1 MRIQSFGNR
10 IHSRKGIALVT
21 VMMVSIILLALAG
34 AFFAAHKTD
43 LMLMG
48 TSTKLE
54 KTKNAALSASE
65 FFQYKLQNDRFYG
78 AGPFEDGKIETFPE
92 GAAEPVM
99 TVEYSSVATDVTQNL
114 VKGTIHKTGL
124 TFEGRI
130 LNNLGKDSQGWH
142 PLGTTPPRSVRVWIT
157 TKQGFIVKHMDF
169 ILKRSP
175 FSSVS
180 MLSGGDI
187 QVSLAS
193 SEDGHWWLGAR
204 QPSGNAV
211 RANGRITGPEVL
223 SKTGRAVLFEAP
235 DGMKEK
241 VQPPYGVIQGESL
254 RMQMDGVMTNIQ
266 SDDSRLED
274 VEDNILGV
282 LSPGGAGVEV
292 PNLDAD
298 ELTSPVN
305 KFNLPAE
312 RVTFRTREEGGSVVH
327 ELLENDKVVASYEG
341 KNPLKRTYTW
351 GNGTKVAAT
360 FDLEARTMTVSDN
373 YELKSKGGSF
383 TLRGVNG
390 DSSSSGGGKDDDGW
404 GWKGPNEGNQPTLV
418 LGSELGGASISANGI
433 DIRGSVGGKGALKAG
448 NDDLRVRAKSS
459 LSTTPDFGV
468 ALHSNDDIIL
478 SKPGSSS
485 ADGIPPDWD
494 AFSQAFNEDKNPQ
507 LDRWADQ
514 SEPKKAELTGEFSKV
529 VLSDPGT
536 EAGSDPIWLSL
547 TNEFPA
553 DERALEE
560 YEHWTRQE
568 VEPVMGPDPDWD
580 PEEPPLIPVMDD
592 NGEPVFDDNGDVVME
607 PDPNWPP
614 EAPLIPVVDENGDP
628 VLDAN
633 GDPEVQPDPDWSW
646 DPGEPDIVE
655 LEPGQDAGPGLNVE
669 NYVRMRE
676 YLKTLKNGNP
686 DETWLTSDDPTV
698 QASRRNDVMSLIKN
712 QMTSFQHLAGQTGRE
727 KDGVVILEWNKLSD
741 YFSGSNPF
749 LTGYAA
755 DMKFRGLI
763 YAGDDFRF
771 DTQQQGIEI
780 EGALVAKGDIDI
792 INATGARI
800 IYNSELLENMFIA
813 NEGDT
818 SAKLERAYWAY
829 Y

>member
-1 MRIQSFGNR
+1 MFVKTRYFVNKTR
-10 IHSRKGIALVT
+10 SRKGIALVS

-48 TSTKLE
+48 TSIKLE

-65 FFQYKLQNDRFYG
+65 FFQYKLQNDRF
-78 AGPFEDGKIETFPE
+78 FGKGVFQNGKVETFPE

-99 TVEYSSVATDVTQNL
+99 TVEYLSEDMDPNKNV
-114 VKGTIHKTGL
+114 VKGLIHKTGL

-130 LNNLGKDSQGWH
+130 LNNLDKDSQGWH
-142 PLGTTPPRSVRVWIT
+142 PRGTTPPRSVRVWIT
-157 TKQGFIVKHMDF
+157 TKQGFIVKNMDF

-187 QVSLAS
+187 QVNLAN

-235 DGMKEK
+235 DGMQAK
-241 VQPPYGVIQGESL
+241 VQPPYGVIQGDSL
-254 RMQMDGVMTNIQ
+254 RMQMDGVMTNVQ
-266 SDDSRLED
+266 SDDARLED

-282 LSPGGAGVEV
+282 LSPGGPGVEV

-298 ELTSPVN
+298 ELTSPIN
-305 KFNLPAE
+305 KFKMPAE
-312 RVTFRTREEGGSVVH
+312 RVTFRTREEGGTVVH

-351 GNGTKVAAT
+351 GNGSKVAAT
-360 FDLEARTMTVSDN
+360 FDLEARTMTVTDN
-373 YELKSKGGSF
+373 YQLESKGGSF
-383 TLRGVNG
+383 ALRGTNG
-390 DSSSSGGGKDDDGW
+390 KSGSWDSDGGW
-404 GWKGPNEGNQPTLV
+404 NAPEEGNQPTLV

-448 NDDLRVRAKSS
+448 KDDLKIRAKSS

-468 ALHSNDDIIL
+468 ALHSEDDIVL

-494 AFSQAFNEDKNPQ
+494 AFSQAFNKDQNPQ
-507 LDRWADQ
+507 LNKWADQ
-514 SEPKKAELTGEFSKV
+514 PEPKKAELTGQFSKV
-529 VLSDPGT
+529 VLSEPGT
-536 EAGSDPIWLSL
+536 EPGDDPIWLSL

-553 DERALEE
+553 DERAIDEYRKWTQEE
-560 YEHWTRQE
+560 ID
-568 VEPVMGPDPDWD
+568 PVNGPDPNWD
-580 PEEPPLIPVMDD
+580 PGEPPDPPLIPVLDPD
-592 NGEPVFDDNGDVVME
+592 GQPIIGADGEPEM
-607 PDPNWPP
+607 
-614 EAPLIPVVDENGDP
+614 
-628 VLDAN
+628 
-633 GDPEVQPDPDWSW
+633 QPDPDWEW

-655 LEPGQDAGPGLNVE
+655 LKPGVDAGPGLNVE

-676 YLKTLKNGNP
+676 YLKTLKNGNA
-686 DETWLTSDDPTV
+686 DETWLISDDPTV

-712 QMTSFQHLAGQTGRE
+712 QMTSFQHLAGQTGTE
-727 KDGVVILEWNKLSD
+727 KDGIVVLEWNKLSD

-749 LTGYAA
+749 LTGYSA

-800 IYNSELLENMFIA
+800 IYNSELLENMFVA